1 MRLSLRLLSAVSG
14 VSIAFRGWVHFRVVI
29 FDKIR

>member
-14 VSIAFRGWVHFRVVI
+14 VIIAFRGWVHFSVVVL
-29 FDKIR
+29 DKIR